1 MRVIW
6 EEQGRMT
13 MGCNNCPIRL
23 DLGPAH
29 VVRARNRTPSGW
41 IRTAADTHYCPVCA
55 PHVTM
60 AALFARNAGS
70 RPQPLL

>member
-1 MRVIW
+1 MIR
-6 EEQGRMT
+6 EEAGRLIVR
-13 MGCNNCPIRL
+13 CNCCPARL

-41 IRTAADTHYCPVCA
+41 VKTAADTHYCPLCSPNVS
-55 PHVTM
+55 V
-60 AALFARNAGS
+60 AAMFAAAAGV